1 MQQRLTALAEAKLFA
16 QNHSDLYDARL
27 LLLEIKVGKT
37 NFIGL
42 AFTLTLSMV
51 GAALAGDVDPETV
64 PVAKQ
69 TMAKNY
75 LSAKEAAAMKESLG
89 AKALMIDVRTPAE
102 LEYVGMADSV
112 DKNIPYMMDD
122 YTEWDDKKSRYMM
135 APNSGFL
142 STMTDSVK
150 NLNLS
155 KDDVVIV
162 ICRSG
167 DRSSQAANLLTNAGY
182 KRVYSVVD
190 GFEGDM
196 AKDGVNKGRRAVNG
210 WKNAGLPWSYN
221 LIKNKMF
228 IQ

>member
-1 MQQRLTALAEAKLFA
+1 
-16 QNHSDLYDARL
+16 
-27 LLLEIKVGKT
+27 
-37 NFIGL
+37 
-42 AFTLTLSMV
+42 MV

-142 STMTDSVK
+142 STMSDSVK

-182 KRVYSVVD
+182 TKVYSVVD

-196 AKDGVNKGRRAVNG
+196 AKDGINKGRRAVNG